1 MICLDYHQ
9 GYEWITPA
17 ESTRSSTTSHFRMTC
32 WGEGEPKEHTCTPF
46 AITVRRAY
54 DCHVP
59 PFESECP
66 QMEFR
71 LGQVEHGKEAGTRTK
86 PKDKPYLGCIRR
98 STIRLATPHWHQASR
113 HDSHSKNTSNQA
125 PITPARPIPSQEG
138 AVASHSNHHLR
149 RQRFHT
155 PPPAPSGFYSQDMT
169 AKWASARLHASSQPD
184 SQPLHIRRCLR
195 RVRPQQKA
203 VDRFD
208 SPSSVVQQAWDER
221 PWNMG

>member
-1 MICLDYHQ
+1 MERKPVRAQNPRINPTL
-9 GYEWITPA
+9 GVSVA
-17 ESTRSSTTSHFRMTC
+17 A
-32 WGEGEPKEHTCTPF
+32 PF
-46 AITVRRAY
+46 ASLLPIGTKHRA
-54 DCHVP
+54 
-59 PFESECP
+59 
-66 QMEFR
+66 
-71 LGQVEHGKEAGTRTK
+71 TT
-86 PKDKPYLGCIRR
+86 
-98 STIRLATPHWHQASR
+98 
-113 HDSHSKNTSNQA
+113 SHSKNTSNQA